1 MQQKKSRLLVQSY
14 EEINSEED
22 FIDRRRGRDLDCGW
36 LRRLRC
42 GVADLWIGGFA
53 DIGGAGSRA
62 GSCERP
68 GTVGG
73 ANLQGVSASAESPGT
88 ADGNDDRDGT
98 NPDRNR
104 SLTSLTD
111 TSYRYRRVFHFRKG
125 FACTSGR
132 CRTSPRRGEVRR
144 LRGGEGAHDRRAIH
158 LLNVTNPVISLSDER
173 FAMDLDS

>member
-1 MQQKKSRLLVQSY
+1 MLHCGIELLQCSKRSLGSFVQSY
-14 EEINSEED
+14 EEINSED
-22 FIDRRRGRDLDCGW
+22 DLIDRRRGRDLDCGW

-73 ANLQGVSASAESPGT
+73 ANLHGVSASAESSGT

-104 SLTSLTD
+104 SLTSLTG

-132 CRTSPRRGEVRR
+132 CRTSPRRGEVAASSRR
-144 LRGGEGAHDRRAIH
+144 
-158 LLNVTNPVISLSDER
+158 
-173 FAMDLDS
+173 